1 MALPTRAQRAAIA
14 QRRADAVELQLAGV
28 DHRPQA
34 LLRPSD
40 QHRPHRVPQGY
51 GAELYAKGKELPDD
65 AALIRYAC
73 KDVSTR
79 PARRHTELDIAV
91 DELRIVHH
99 MRLERL
105 FFVAFRRAVKDGD
118 LLAIDRAVRILE
130 RDSRLL
136 GIDAPARTQLSG
148 PDDEPSPPRP
158 HHSWGPARQGRE
170 GHGDAPLSPGS
181 LLPSS
186 PPAGRCRPSTWP
198 SSMMPSPGSLPA
210 TPSDCSS
217 PCRPGTA
224 SPAAQ
229 PGGHRSGTCS
239 SAPTTAS

>member
-1 MALPTRAQRAAIA
+1 MARPTRAQRAAIA

-28 DHRPQA
+28 DWLTIGRKLAADPTIN
-34 LLRPSD
+34 SD
-40 QHRPHRVPQGY
+40 RIAYPQGY
-51 GAELYAKGKELPDD
+51 GAELYAKGKEPPDD

-73 KDVSTR
+73 KDVSTALR
-79 PARRHTELDIAV
+79 ERHTELDIAV

-148 PDDEPSPPRP
+148 PGD
-158 HHSWGPARQGRE
+158 GPIAVESVTAAELAKLIAATE
-170 GHGDAPLSPGS
+170 GGS
-181 LLPSS
+181 E
-186 PPAGRCRPSTWP
+186 
-198 SSMMPSPGSLPA
+198 
-210 TPSDCSS
+210 
-217 PCRPGTA
+217 
-224 SPAAQ
+224 
-229 PGGHRSGTCS
+229 
-239 SAPTTAS
+239 